1 MLEPAL
7 SSKLTR
13 EFRPPADARQFELAT
28 ALPFSRDDY
37 QDPLLGGQWLAAFA
51 PVGATGY
58 VVLVQTRD
66 AVAIRPSNSLARIA
80 VTLAGSSAVLLLLYG
95 YFWLWRRKRERAG

>member
-7 SSKLTR
+7 SSQLIR
-13 EFRPPADARQFELAT
+13 EFRTPADARQFDLAT
-28 ALPFSRDDY
+28 ALPFQRDDY
-37 QDPLLGGQWLAAFA
+37 RDPLLGGHWLAAFA

-80 VTLAGSSAVLLLLYG
+80 VTLAGSSAVLLLVYG
-95 YFWLWRRKRERAG
+95 YFWWWRRNRERTG